1 MEPSL
6 IDIGF
11 GVAGPTG
18 KGLKAK
24 ILAILCVHRV
34 LWLPWGALCA
44 GTGALLFMALGAPI
58 LPLWK
63 LILGLFAAGLFTRVI
78 SQADMLYDWW
88 TGEDEKLGPPN
99 STLPLVTGLLSPK
112 TVIFFMTVETI
123 FCLWVALFIF
133 NPTCFLVAILMLI
146 WGVTYSATPPLKK
159 LRELQRRI
167 YRSLSGLIVLGGI
180 AMVAPGRILSWEAFV
195 ISLAVII
202 GCLAYHDKDSMRFTP
217 LTPKGTISFTV
228 VMSIFE
234 YLWLIVLWQTF
245 ALSWAF
251 LMLYFGLAIFKI
263 RALFHTYAHSDEHK
277 AHIKLTHVGVINY
290 TIMLVIINIAAAYN
304 ILISI

>member
-1 MEPSL
+1 MDPSL
-6 IDIGF
+6 LDIGF

-24 ILAILCVHRV
+24 ILAILCVHRM

-44 GTGALLFMALGAPI
+44 GTGALLFMALGAPV

-63 LILGLFAAGLFTRVI
+63 LIWGLFAAGLFTRVI

-88 TGEDEKLGPPN
+88 TGEDERLGPPN
-99 STLPLVTGLLSPK
+99 STLPLVTGLISPK
-112 TVIFFMTVETI
+112 TVIFFMVVEAI

-133 NPTCFLVAILMLI
+133 NPTCFLMAVLMLI
-146 WGVTYSATPPLKK
+146 WGVTYSASPPLKR
-159 LRELQRRI
+159 LTELQRRI

-180 AMVAPGRILSWEAFV
+180 AMVAPERMLSWESFV
-195 ISLAVII
+195 ASMAVII
-202 GCLAYHDKDSMRFTP
+202 GCLSYHDKDSMRFTP

-228 VMSIFE
+228 AMSIIE

-245 ALSWAF
+245 TLNWAF

-263 RALFHTYAHSDEHK
+263 GAVSHAYNHSEEYK
-277 AHIKLTHVGVINY
+277 AHIRLTHAGVINY
-290 TIMLVIINIAAAYN
+290 TIMLIIINMAAVYN
-304 ILISI
+304 ILGSM

>member
-1 MEPSL
+1 M
-6 IDIGF
+6 DIGF

-18 KGLKAK
+18 KGPWSK

-44 GTGALLFMALGAPI
+44 STGALLFMAQGAPL

-63 LILGLFAAGLFTRVI
+63 LILGIFAAGLLTRVI

-88 TGEDEKLGPPN
+88 TGEDERLGPPN

-112 TVIFFMTVETI
+112 TVFFFMVVETI

-133 NPTCFLVAILMLI
+133 NPTTFLLAVLMLI
-146 WGVTYSATPPLKK
+146 WGLTYSASPPLKR
-159 LRELQRRI
+159 LTELQRRI

-180 AMVAPGRILSWEAFV
+180 AMVAPERIISWETFV
-195 ISLAVII
+195 VSLAIII
-202 GCLAYHDKDSMRFTP
+202 GCLSYHDKDSMRFTP
-217 LTPKGTISFTV
+217 LTPKETISFTV

-234 YLWLIVLWQTF
+234 YLWLMVLWQTF
-245 ALSWAF
+245 ALNWAF
-251 LMLYFGLAIFKI
+251 LMLYVGLAIFKI
-263 RALFHTYAHSDEHK
+263 RAISRAYNHHGEHK

-290 TIMLVIINIAAAYN
+290 TIMLIIINMAAAYN
-304 ILISI
+304 ILASV

>member
-6 IDIGF
+6 FDIGF

-34 LWLPWGALCA
+34 LWFPWGVLCA
-44 GTGALLFMALGAPI
+44 STGALLFMIQAPL

-63 LILGLFAAGLFTRVI
+63 LIVGLLAAGLLTRVI

-88 TGEDEKLGPPN
+88 TGEDERLGPPN

-112 TVIFFMTVETI
+112 TVIFFMAIETI
-123 FCLWVALFIF
+123 LCLWVALFLF
-133 NPTCFLVAILMLI
+133 NPTCFFVAVLMLF
-146 WGVTYSATPPLKK
+146 WGLTYSASPPFKRLT
-159 LRELQRRI
+159 ELQRRI
-167 YRSLSGLIVLGGI
+167 YRSLSGLMVLGGI
-180 AMVAPGRILSWEAFV
+180 AMVAPERIFSWDAFV
-195 ISLAVII
+195 ATLAVII
-202 GCLAYHDKDSMRFTP
+202 GCLAYHDKDSMRFKP

-228 VMSIFE
+228 LMSLFE

-245 ALSWAF
+245 SLNWVL
-251 LMLYFGLAIFKI
+251 LMPYLGLAIFKI
-263 RALFHTYAHSDEHK
+263 RAISHGYAHSDEHE

-290 TIMLVIINIAAAYN
+290 TLMLVIINMAAAY
-304 ILISI
+304 IIYI

>member
-1 MEPSL
+1 
-6 IDIGF
+6 
-11 GVAGPTG
+11 
-18 KGLKAK
+18 
-24 ILAILCVHRV
+24 
-34 LWLPWGALCA
+34 
-44 GTGALLFMALGAPI
+44 MALGAPL

-88 TGEDEKLGPPN
+88 TREDERLGPPN

-112 TVIFFMTVETI
+112 TVIFFMVVETI
-123 FCLWVALFIF
+123 FCLLVALFIF
-133 NPTCFLVAILMLI
+133 NPTCFLVALLMLI
-146 WGVTYSATPPLKK
+146 WGLTYSASPPLKR
-159 LRELQRRI
+159 LTELQRRI

-180 AMVAPGRILSWEAFV
+180 AMVAPERILSWEAFV
-195 ISLAVII
+195 ISLAVIM

-245 ALSWAF
+245 TLNWTF
-251 LMLYFGLAIFKI
+251 LMLYLGLAVFKI
-263 RALFHTYAHSDEHK
+263 RALSHAYNHPDEHK

-290 TIMLVIINIAAAYN
+290 TIVLVIINIAAAYN
-304 ILISI
+304 IIISI

>member
-6 IDIGF
+6 LDIGF

-44 GTGALLFMALGAPI
+44 GTGALLLMTLGPP

-63 LILGLFAAGLFTRVI
+63 LILGLFAAGLLTRVI

-88 TGEDEKLGPPN
+88 TGEDERLGPPN
-99 STLPLVTGLLSPK
+99 STLPLVTGLLSAK
-112 TVIFFMTVETI
+112 TVIFFMIVETT
-123 FCLWVALFIF
+123 FCMWVALFIF
-133 NPTCFLVAILMLI
+133 NPTCFLVAVLMLI
-146 WGVTYSATPPLKK
+146 WGVTYSASPPLKR
-159 LRELQRRI
+159 LTELQRRI

-180 AMVAPGRILSWEAFV
+180 AMVAPERIVSWESFV
-195 ISLAVII
+195 ASLVVII
-202 GCLAYHDKDSMRFTP
+202 GCLAYHDKDSLHFTP
-217 LTPKGTISFTV
+217 LTPKGVISFTV
-228 VMSIFE
+228 AMSIFE
-234 YLWLIVLWQTF
+234 YLWLIALWQTF
-245 ALSWAF
+245 TLNWAF

-263 RALFHTYAHSDEHK
+263 RALFHAYNHSEEHK

-290 TIMLVIINIAAAYN
+290 TIMLVIINMAAAYN
-304 ILISI
+304 VLI